1 MLKKVLT
8 AIILMG
14 LLSLFGC
21 ANTQDKEPTVS
32 TLPGADV
39 IYPTVLVG
47 GECYQWRRGLAVMN
61 EDVVNNSTSD
71 PNEFLKN
78 MVFYGEIIKGS
89 SDHPEQ
95 DRELACVFDVSGS
108 IYLDPNDENVVY
120 LWLTTDWLEDGVIA
134 FDKVNSSDENKEDVK
149 ETDLYLENDPPRVTG
164 LALNGYTGY
173 MDEFY
178 TYTNEFTECDY
189 DGDGKTDRLY
199 RIDDVAY
206 NMSEYRIDFGNGDKL
221 YSGNVSGTAYP
232 HVYPVDLDKDGDND
246 MVLTYTVEPADREPF
261 TWCEIYSCDKP
272 HHIYMKD
279 DSVFRSIGGISH
291 LPVKLQR
298 ISSREA
304 SFTVVDT
311 DYSGFVVLDRYYD
324 RYDNDMLD
332 QFWEMVES
340 NGNVIDSMVV
350 FAEVKYGD
358 EPCIHCYADI
368 VNGGWHYLVFDI
380 VFEDGEYRIKNI
392 NKCFDP
398 FSIEFSDS
406 YVPGIIPTYVPSD
419 VMLEKV
425 QISSDKPYEG
435 MITSICD
442 FDEDG
447 RSEKVVVDYRD
458 ILAEGSAVP
467 GRIAVYDT
475 DDNILWTD
483 MFTLAYAGWCRFYIS
498 EIDNLPCL
506 MRYFP
511 PVERQGSW
519 ECALWVYTLNSD
531 NEFIVSEQISCD
543 GTKESAEECKIIAER
558 YLENAIMLVSTTDS
572 ELKVY
577 K

>member
-21 ANTQDKEPTVS
+21 ANTQDKEPTES

-134 FDKVNSSDENKEDVK
+134 FDRVNLPEEKLMDVSDTGFVDVQIQ
-149 ETDLYLENDPPRVTG
+149 PRRFMT
-164 LALNGYTGY
+164 GYTGY
-173 MDEFY
+173 VDECTFYVFKDEF
-178 TYTNEFTECDY
+178 NECDY
-189 DGDGKTDRLY
+189 DGDGKIDRLY
-199 RIDDVAY
+199 RIDDVAPY
-206 NMSEYRIDFGNGDKL
+206 MSEYRIDFGNGDKL
-221 YSGNVSGTAYP
+221 YSGNVSETAYP
-232 HVYPVDLDKDGDND
+232 HVFPVDLDGDGDD
-246 MVLTYTVEPADREPF
+246 DIVLTYTVEPADREPF
-261 TWCEIYSCDKP
+261 TWCEIYSCDKR
-272 HHIYMKD
+272 HHVYMKE
-279 DSVFRSIGGISH
+279 DSILKSSGGISC

-304 SFTVVDT
+304 AFTVMDT
-311 DYSGFVVLDRYYD
+311 DFTGFIGLDRYYQQ
-324 RYDNDMLD
+324 YDSDGIE
-332 QFWEMVES
+332 QFWESIES
-340 NGNVIDSMVV
+340 NDNIINAMIVS
-350 FAEVKYGD
+350 AEVEYGD
-358 EPCIHCYADI
+358 DPYIHCYADT
-368 VNGGWHYLVFDI
+368 VNGGWYYLGFDI

-398 FSIEFSDS
+398 FSIEFSD
-406 YVPGIIPTYVPSD
+406 YATPGIIPIYVPSD
-419 VMLEKV
+419 AELEKV
-425 QISSDKPYEG
+425 QISPDDPYAG

-442 FDEDG
+442 FNEDG
-447 RSEKVVVDYRD
+447 NIEKVVVDYRD
-458 ILAEGSAVP
+458 ILADGIAVP
-467 GRIAVYDT
+467 GRVIVYDA
-475 DDNILWTD
+475 DGNVQWNDI
-483 MFTLAYAGWCRFYIS
+483 FALAYAGGCRFYIA
-498 EIDNLPCL
+498 EIDNSPYLI
-506 MRYFP
+506 RYFP
-511 PVERQGSW
+511 PIERQGNW
-519 ECALWVYTLNSD
+519 ECSLQVYSMNSD
-531 NEFIVSEQISCD
+531 NEFIMSEVISCD
-543 GTKESAEECKIIAER
+543 GTKESVEECKTIAEQ
-558 YLENAIMLVSTTDS
+558 YLEHAVMLVSTMDS